1 MKLTIVQWNMTH
13 MLTQSEGYDVISR
26 AVLMLV
32 TLLLFFLFIFF
43 VGTLL
48 SIFFT
53 TPYIQENARYIL
65 FAHILI
71 NDTLYL
77 TLGILCLF
85 SILSNVYFPT
95 PLCFLILAVIAASFR
110 VTPYNLAVM
119 SLERYIAIC
128 FPLRHLE
135 FCTAKRAKSAI
146 AVIWIVGFSPS
157 IADFVTIACSVERSF
172 FSIAVICGHSMLII
186 SPLQNVIRSFAHFLS
201 FSLVALIIL
210 FTYVKVMLVAR
221 RLGSRQSS
229 ALKAARTV
237 LLHVFQLIL
246 CMVSFISTVLET
258 TIPGY
263 NSDLRI
269 VGFLIFTYLPRFLSP
284 LIYGI
289 RDEVFRKYIG
299 KFYHTVFS
307 PFHRLIYEIK
317 HGVFHKCIRKQ

>member
-26 AVLMLV
+26 TILMMV
-32 TLLLFFLFIFF
+32 TLLCFFLFIFF
-43 VGTLL
+43 VGALL
-48 SIFFT
+48 SVFFT

-77 TLGILCLF
+77 TLGMLF
-85 SILSNVYFPT
+85 LFTVLSSVYFPT
-95 PLCFLILAVIAASFR
+95 PLCCFILAVIAASFR

-128 FPLRHLE
+128 FPLRHLQ
-135 FCTAKRAKSAI
+135 FCTARRAKSAI

-157 IADFVTIACSVERSF
+157 IADFVTIVYSVEGSF
-172 FSIAVICGHSMLII
+172 FSIAVICGPPMLTI
-186 SPLQNVIRSFAHFLS
+186 SPLQNEIRSFAHFFS

-269 VGFLIFTYLPRFLSP
+269 AGFLIFTCLPRFLSP

-307 PFHRLIYEIK
+307 PFIAYFMK
-317 HGVFHKCIRKQ
+317 